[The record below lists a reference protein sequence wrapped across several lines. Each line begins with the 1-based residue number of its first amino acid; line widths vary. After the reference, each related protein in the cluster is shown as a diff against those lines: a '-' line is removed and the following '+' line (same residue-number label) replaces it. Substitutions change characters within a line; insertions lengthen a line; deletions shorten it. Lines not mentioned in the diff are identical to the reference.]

1 MPDYDQDE
9 LDYLDGAQPS
19 YAGPIAYPPPVR
31 PLSVARPIP
40 EGPFEPQE
48 FEEHVPRSRND
59 LSDLFEVPQPEDND
73 MTVDDLV
80 SVDTTDVMGG
90 PEDLSDLTDV
100 SGEDVMGGPEDL
112 SDLTDVSGEDVM
124 GTPPRPGVARR
135 VRKVPRFYRRYP
147 PAGLGGMN
155 R

>member
-100 SGEDVMGGPEDL
+100 SGEDVMG
-112 SDLTDVSGEDVM
+112 
-124 GTPPRPGVARR
+124 TPPRPGVARR